1 MKAIL
6 RKVESGYNYSFCVRE
21 DIGPYIYK
29 WWHFHPEA
37 EITFIRKGTGV
48 RLIGDS
54 VEPFKD
60 GDLILLGSNLP
71 HLWRSAPEYF
81 QGNRG
86 LHIEAVV
93 VQFIEDFWGRTFM
106 ELPEMS
112 QIKDILKQAHRGIKL
127 IGKTKEVMTEMMEQ
141 MLHAEDIRRVTLLL
155 EMLQLI
161 AASREY
167 QLLSSIGFVRGPNEE
182 YLYNINKIYDYTLE
196 HFQEEI
202 DIPKLASIINISP
215 NSFCRYYKMRTRKTY
230 WQFLLEVRIGYACKL
245 LIENKVSIS
254 QICFSCGFN
263 NLSNFNRRFKS
274 ITGVTPSHYLKEH
287 K

>member
-1 MKAIL
+1 MEAIL
-6 RKVESGYNYSFCVRE
+6 RKVEKGYNYSFCIRE

-29 WWHFHPEA
+29 YWHFHPEA
-37 EITFIRKGTGV
+37 EITLVRKGVGV
-48 RLIGDS
+48 RLIGDN

-60 GDLILLGSNLP
+60 GDLVLLGGNIP

-81 QGNRG
+81 QGNKD

-93 VQFIEDFWGRTFM
+93 VQFMEDFWGNVFM

-112 QIKDILKQAHRGIKL
+112 GVKDLLKLAKRGIKV
-127 IGKTKEVMTEMMEQ
+127 IGKTKERMTIMMED
-141 MLHAEDIRRVTLLL
+141 MLRTRNIRRVTLLL
-155 EMLQLI
+155 EMIQLI
-161 AASREY
+161 AASGEY
-167 QLLSSIGFVRGPNEE
+167 QLLSSVGFVGGSNEE

-215 NSFCRYYKMRTRKTY
+215 SSFCRYYKMRTMKTY

-245 LIENKVSIS
+245 LIENKMNIS
-254 QICFSCGFN
+254 QICLSCGFN

-274 ITGVTPSHYLKEH
+274 ITGLTPSHYLKEH